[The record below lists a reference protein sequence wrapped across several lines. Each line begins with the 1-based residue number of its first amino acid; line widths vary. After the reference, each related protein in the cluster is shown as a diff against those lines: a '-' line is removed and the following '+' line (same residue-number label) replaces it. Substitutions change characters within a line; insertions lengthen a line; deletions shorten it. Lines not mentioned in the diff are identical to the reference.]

1 MNKFNIFVANKNVGM
16 RNILIVAALLGNF
29 VAMGQNKSDIENY
42 KNDKRNQ
49 IENGSYQDFL
59 ESTIKITDYYK
70 KKKDWELYLKEVT
83 SSTKTLK
90 EVGRSA
96 LMIDELEQAIDIC
109 SDKVDTNATLFRTAL
124 NQAGEI
130 YYLNQNDANGIKYMS
145 RLHNILVQN
154 NLNYGEEYINCT
166 SKLLEMTMLVGHPKA
181 NDYLLELYHFYSKND
196 NSLELAKLYTIISGS
211 ILLKD
216 WQLANKLCLEAD
228 KIYQNHT
235 EAPWR
240 DVAKNY
246 KVLAQTYTIAYR
258 NADAILYF
266 KKAIELAYNQ
276 KPEDLNF
283 VCEVMGNL
291 CSAYLNARQ
300 IDSALFYS
308 YKHLE
313 ISRKLFG
320 KINHYTTDVYSN
332 LARSYLGKG
341 MLDSSI
347 FILIMRLRYI
357 KNKMEKKALRQ
368 DPITIS
374 KQKYLFLQKN
384 MKKLLNAWSK
394 V

>member
-1 MNKFNIFVANKNVGM
+1 M

-29 VAMGQNKSDIENY
+29 VAMGQNKLDIEKY
-42 KNDKRNQ
+42 KNDKR
-49 IENGSYQDFL
+49 IHFENGSYQDFF
-59 ESTIKITDYYK
+59 ESSIKITAYHK
-70 KKKDWELYLKEVT
+70 KKKDWELYLEEVT
-83 SSTKTLK
+83 SSTKTLQ

-109 SDKVDTNATLFRTAL
+109 SDKVDTNATLYRIAL

-130 YYLNQNDANGIKYMS
+130 YYLNQNDAKGIEYLD

-154 NLNYGEEYINCT
+154 DLNNGEEYTGCT
-166 SKLLEMTMLVGHPKA
+166 SKLLEMAMLAGHPKA

-258 NADAILYF
+258 NAEAILF
-266 KKAIELAYNQ
+266 LKKQ
-276 KPEDLNF
+276 
-283 VCEVMGNL
+283 
-291 CSAYLNARQ
+291 
-300 IDSALFYS
+300 
-308 YKHLE
+308 
-313 ISRKLFG
+313 
-320 KINHYTTDVYSN
+320 
-332 LARSYLGKG
+332 
-341 MLDSSI
+341 
-347 FILIMRLRYI
+347 
-357 KNKMEKKALRQ
+357 
-368 DPITIS
+368 
-374 KQKYLFLQKN
+374 
-384 MKKLLNAWSK
+384 
-394 V
+394 